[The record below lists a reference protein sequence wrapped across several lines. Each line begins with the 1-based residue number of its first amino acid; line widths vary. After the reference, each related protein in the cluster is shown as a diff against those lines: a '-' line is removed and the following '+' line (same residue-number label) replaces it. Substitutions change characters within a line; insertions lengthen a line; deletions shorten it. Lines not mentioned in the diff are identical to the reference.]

1 MWDIFNVIHK
11 TVTNRFGTGL
21 LVRYVYWKNTVFFI
35 YLFTQEIQID
45 IGVLTVFDVAWQI
58 AV

>member
-11 TVTNRFGTGL
+11 TVTNHFGTGL
-21 LVRYVYWKNTVFFI
+21 LVRYVYWKNTVFCI
-35 YLFTQEIQID
+35 YSQEIQIN